1 MSGKPWYRSFFV
13 KAALIVVMGAAI
25 MVVVTGGI
33 VLATNAPATVTAAPV
48 SGNYNTAGSYGITGY
63 PALSVNTSSS
73 NVPSFIKNP
82 LAEKRGVILLVYCA
96 GVTEDQQMLTY
107 FNTVKAKYAAQGS
120 FFSFES
126 AHADRARRH
135 PRPAQDHPAAGARRH
150 LTRRQCLSGVHR
162 LDQREGH
169 VAGRRQRPRQLRALP
184 HPRDPSRR
192 RPHEGRR
199 RRVRGPAARP
209 GALPCLTGGACVV
222 R

>member
-126 AHADRARRH
+126 AHADELGDILAQLKITQ
-135 PRPAQDHPAAGARRH
+135 PPALAVISPDGKVYQEYTGWISEKVMS
-150 LTRRQCLSGVHR
+150 QV
-162 LDQREGH
+162 
-169 VAGRRQRPRQLRALP
+169 VANAL
-184 HPRDPSRR
+184 
-192 RPHEGRR
+192 
-199 RRVRGPAARP
+199 AN
-209 GALPCLTGGACVV
+209 
-222 R
+222 